1 MVAPLIGTT
10 ASNTPVFSGVSSAAH
25 SLGPA
30 QRASMSV
37 QALGGNEPIVQLAQR
52 HNVSRNFVYQQK
64 AKAADALQRAFAP
77 AQEDQR
83 VLFHLPVTKDWLR
96 QFVLAQVLIGHTSFR
111 GVLEILQAV
120 FDYSDISIATIHNI
134 VDDAIAQARRINDAQ
149 ELSGIAVGAHDEI
162 YQAGRPVLVGADVR
176 STYCY
181 LLAVEDHCD
190 ETAWGVHLLDLA
202 DQGLHPDRTIA
213 DGGKALRAGQAA
225 AWPGLPCNGDVF
237 HAERELGRLAY
248 YLENRAAGC
257 RAACRK
263 LDRRMMR
270 LKKRRK
276 GNRLSKKLASARQ
289 AERQAVDLAQDVRV
303 LADWMSG
310 DVLALAGADLATRRK
325 LFDFLVEEL
334 GQREALCPHR
344 IGPVRR
350 MLQGRRD
357 DLLAFAGVLDTRL
370 DEIAQRLAVPQ
381 PLVRAVCELHGLDPN
396 QPIYWQRHNALHH
409 KLKDRFHAVETAV
422 CEALAQTPR
431 ASSIIENLNSR
442 LRNYFFLRRHLG
454 TGYLDVLRF
463 FLNHR
468 RFVRSDRPERVGKS
482 PAELLTGRTHG
493 HWLELL
499 GYERFHRN

>member
-1 MVAPLIGTT
+1 MVAPLIDTT
-10 ASNTPVFSGVSSAAH
+10 ASNTPAFSHRSSPAH
-25 SLGPA
+25 RLGPD
-30 QRASMSV
+30 QRASLSV
-37 QALGGNEPIVQLAQR
+37 QALGGNEPIGQLAQR

-64 AKAADALQRAFAP
+64 AKAADALQQAFAP

-83 VLFHLPVTKDWLR
+83 VLFHLPVTKDWIR
-96 QFVLAQVLIGHTSFR
+96 QFVLAQLLIGHTSFR
-111 GVLEILQAV
+111 GVIEILEAV
-120 FDYSDISIATIHNI
+120 FDYRNISIGTIHNI
-134 VDDAIAQARRINDAQ
+134 LDDAVSQARRINDAQ

-190 ETAWGVHLLDLA
+190 ETTWGVHLLDLA
-202 DQGLHPDRTIA
+202 DQGLRPDRTIA
-213 DGGKALRAGQAA
+213 DGGKALRSGQAA
-225 AWPGLPCNGDVF
+225 AWPGVPCNGDVF
-237 HAERELGRLAY
+237 HAERDLGRLAY

-257 RAACRK
+257 RAARRK
-263 LDRRMMR
+263 LDRRMKR

-276 GNRLSKKLASARQ
+276 GNSLSKRLASARQ
-289 AERQAVDLAQDVRV
+289 AERQAVGLAQDVRV

-334 GQREALCPHR
+334 LQREALCPHR

-357 DLLAFAGVLDTRL
+357 DLLAFVGVLDERL
-370 DEIAQRLAVPQ
+370 DEIAQRLAVGQ
-381 PLVRAVCELHGLDPN
+381 PLVRAVCEWHGLDAN
-396 QPIYWQRHNALHH
+396 QPAYWQRHNQLHH
-409 KLKDRFHAVETAV
+409 KLKDRFHAVEIAV

-468 RFVRSDRPERVGKS
+468 CFVRSDRAERVGKS
-482 PAELLTGRTHG
+482 PAELLTGSAHQ